1 MVSPAALSIVL
12 TTFAE
17 GTKRNRALAVW
28 GAIAS
33 AAGAF
38 GLLLGGA
45 IAATNGVAP
54 GDSGLASGL
63 HNTTSQVGGALGL
76 AILSTISTSRVT
88 SALHRGAVLP
98 AALTDGFKGAFT
110 VAGILCAA
118 GAALTLLLLP
128 RKNELP
134 RTNRSRRW
142 PSRLPAAPAPRPVAT
157 SRTS

>member
-17 GTKRNRALAVW
+17 DNEAQP
-28 GAIAS
+28 GAGGLGCDCERS
-33 AAGAF
+33 RAF

-63 HNTTSQVGGALGL
+63 LDTTSQVGGALGL

-88 SALHRGAVLP
+88 SARHRGAVLP
-98 AALTDGFKGAFT
+98 AALTDGFGRVT

-134 RTNRSRRW
+134 STNRSRRW